1 MNERHTSPIKII
13 RARIRA
19 NRIADAAWR
28 SAVFF
33 VGFFLVGVGL
43 ILLVFSCHSFN
54 SGFPL
59 CSPLVV

>member
-33 VGFFLVGVGL
+33 VGFFL
-43 ILLVFSCHSFN
+43 I
-54 SGFPL
+54 
-59 CSPLVV
+59 